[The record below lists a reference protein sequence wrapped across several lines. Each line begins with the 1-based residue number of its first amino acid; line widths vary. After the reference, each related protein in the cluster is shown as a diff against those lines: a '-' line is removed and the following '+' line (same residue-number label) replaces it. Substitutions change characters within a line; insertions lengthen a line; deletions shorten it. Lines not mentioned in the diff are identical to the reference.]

1 MAHVGFLFD
10 FIFILGLLLAITV
23 EGLLGL
29 LGLLGLGV
37 VIFMMR
43 ETAEGHEIEV
53 RGAGDGAGV
62 CSSFSYLLSWPHP
75 SLSVAF
81 FDILSRGGGLD
92 G

>member
-1 MAHVGFLFD
+1 MSASF
-10 FIFILGLLLAITV
+10 FIFFYFRTAVGYHSWGAA
-23 EGLLGL
+23 
-29 LGLLGLGV
+29 GLGV

-43 ETAEGHEIEV
+43 ETAEGHEIDA

-75 SLSVAF
+75 SHSVAF